1 MSKKPTVPNPSV
13 ARLIDEG
20 FEIEIRHQHLLVHS
34 IPYLNSNGEVVNAIL
49 ACPYSEMGDTDTV
62 PNDHTMWLQGDKPH
76 LANGNPMDQAIAG
89 STPQTLFDNFTVHH
103 HLSNKNGDPEFPKNF
118 YDKVTHYHTLLTSQ
132 ARAVDPNADGR
143 TGVVHQQ
150 RDENSVF
157 KYPDTASARV
167 GITALTQRLEVTR
180 IAIVGLGGTG
190 SYILDLLAK
199 TPVRELHLF
208 DGDEFETHNAFRAPG
223 AASFEQLVAQPKK
236 VEYFAEAFAPM
247 RHGLHP
253 HAYHLTADNVQEL
266 GGFDFVFVAVDHG
279 PSRRVVVD
287 YLRQEG
293 IPFIDVGVG
302 VEKEELDNGDKRLA
316 GTCRITL
323 ATREKQDHLN
333 QRLNFG
339 EEDGNDLYKSNIQV
353 ADLNAL
359 NAALAVIRWKQYMG
373 FYLDL
378 EQSHTLNM
386 ALSLQSLN
394 RDDQVPFAL

>member
-1 MSKKPTVPNPSV
+1 MLKKPTVLNPSV
-13 ARLIDEG
+13 ARLIEEG
-20 FEIEIRHQHLLVHS
+20 FEIEIRHQYLLVHS
-34 IPYLNSNGEVVNAIL
+34 IPYLNSKGEIAKATL
-49 ACPYSEMGDTDTV
+49 ACAYSEMGGQDTV
-62 PNDHTMWLQGDKPH
+62 PKDHTIYLQGDKPH
-76 LANGNPMDQAIAG
+76 LANGKPMDQAIAG
-89 STPQTLFDNFTVHH
+89 SAVQPLFDDFQVHH
-103 HLSNKNGDPEFPKNF
+103 YLSNKNGEAGFPKNF
-118 YDKVTHYHTLLTSQ
+118 YDKVHHYHTLLVSQ

-143 TGVVHQQ
+143 TGVVHPQ
-150 RDENSVF
+150 RDESSVF
-157 KYPDTASARV
+157 KYPDTASSRADIV
-167 GITALTQRLEVTR
+167 ALTQGLEVMR

-190 SYILDLLAK
+190 SYILDQLAK

-208 DGDEFETHNAFRAPG
+208 DGDDFETHNAFRAPG
-223 AASFEQLVAQPKK
+223 AASFEQLAAQPKK
-236 VEYFAEAFAPM
+236 VDYFAEAFAPM

-253 HAYHLTADNVQEL
+253 HAYHLTAENVQEL

-287 YLRQEG
+287 YLRHEG

-302 VEKEELDNGDKRLA
+302 VEKEELDTGVTRLA
-316 GTCRITL
+316 GTCRVTL
-323 ATREKQDHLN
+323 ATREKQDHLD

-353 ADLNAL
+353 GDLNAL
-359 NAALAVIRWKQYMG
+359 NAALAVIRWKQHMG

-394 RDDQVPFAL
+394 RDDKVPFTL